1 MENTEIKRTKV
12 EVKVGKTVQL
22 YQYEPYE
29 CSLTSVLECSDGIK
43 GTDIKQEAERLTALV
58 TLLCE
63 TELVKVS
70 KKSAE

>member
-1 MENTEIKRTKV
+1 MENTEIKRTRV

-29 CSLTSVLECSDGIK
+29 CSLTSVLECADGIK
-43 GTDIKQEAERLTALV
+43 GTDIKLEADRLTALV
-58 TLLCE
+58 TAL
-63 TELVKVS
+63 TQSELDKVS